1 MSRRIPLRTSL
12 CTASPSGDP
21 LRIQNSSLCLRASVA
36 TEFVAPLFSQ
46 PYELLSPQ
54 SLYFDN
60 HPRCPG
66 VCGHRSFTNASA
78 IGVQAIQRHCF
89 QRLAA
94 SLQLLALFCRV
105 PVFVFNRLQPLF
117 AKHPGVGGVCPQTR
131 HLKSIRCRLFFLLF
145 YASHWHG
152 VLNFS
157 LCCSEAG

>member
-1 MSRRIPLRTSL
+1 MSRRIRLRTSL

-46 PYELLSPQ
+46 PYELLSAQ

-89 QRLAA
+89 QRFAA

-117 AKHPGVGGVCPQTR
+117 AKHPGVGGMPANSPFEINKMQT
-131 HLKSIRCRLFFLLF
+131 LFSALLRIPLAPCAKF
-145 YASHWHG
+145 GLS
-152 VLNFS
+152 
-157 LCCSEAG
+157 CSEAG